1 MLGFFKKWRHIMN
14 LLDKFEMLEIDMNLL
29 TDKKQQTNYKIKYV
43 SEYAK
48 LWSIISAERDDVTE
62 ITFIDCMCNAGVYK
76 DGDCCTAIEVFNI
89 FKEAAR
95 LHKNKTYNLYLN
107 DIESDSISCTK
118 RIIQYLSNDSVT
130 NLKVHTDNLDVN
142 VYLERLAADNIIFSY
157 GKTVVLYIDPYD
169 FGTVNI
175 PIVSKVLKNNYCE
188 VIFNFFISDYVR
200 NIKKDSNR
208 IGKCINNEKV
218 ETKEDIINYMRKSL
232 SVGKIKYFFA
242 YQFKTIT
249 NVELYQ
255 IIFVSPNI
263 KGLEKLKE
271 VLWRVFDGK
280 EFYRNQEETAQMSLF
295 TEEDETQMRLDSYAY
310 EAKELLYQSMAEKEM
325 SYEEIEAL
333 LIENTMLMQSHIINN
348 VLKPLI
354 NEGKIKKMGH
364 VSTRN
369 YKADTYKRGL

>member
-1 MLGFFKKWRHIMN
+1 MIRAEKRRHIMN
-14 LLDKFEMLEIDMNLL
+14 LLDQFEVLEIDKNML
-29 TDKKQQTNYKIKYV
+29 TDKKQQTDYKIKYV

-48 LWSIISAERDDVTE
+48 LWSIISTERNDVTE
-62 ITFIDCMCNAGVYK
+62 ITFIDCMCNAGVYR
-76 DGDCCTAIEVFNI
+76 DGDCCTAIEVFSL

-107 DIESDSISCTK
+107 DIDSNRISCINK
-118 RIIQYLSNDSVT
+118 VIQYLNDDVVE
-130 NLKVHTDNLDVN
+130 NLKVYTNNMDVN
-142 VYLERLAADNIIFSY
+142 VYLERLATNDNIFGY
-157 GKTVVLYIDPYD
+157 GKSVVLYIDPFD

-200 NIKKDSNR
+200 NIKKDKNR
-208 IGKCINNEKV
+208 IRACINNGNV

-232 SVGKIKYFFA
+232 SVGKIQYFFA

-263 KGLEKLKE
+263 RGLEKLKE
-271 VLWRVFDGK
+271 VLWKVFDGK
-280 EFYRNQEETAQMSLF
+280 EFHRNQVETAQMSLF

-310 EAKELLYQSMAEKEM
+310 EAKELLCFNMTEKEM
-325 SYEEIEAL
+325 SYEEIEVL

-354 NEGKIKKMGH
+354 KEGKIKKMGR
-364 VSTRN
+364 VSARN
-369 YKADTYKRGL
+369 FKADTYKRGF

>member
-1 MLGFFKKWRHIMN
+1 MN
-14 LLDKFEMLEIDMNLL
+14 LLDKFEMLEIDINLL
-29 TDKKQQTNYKIKYV
+29 TDKKQQTDYKIKYV

-76 DGDCCTAIEVFNI
+76 DGDCCTAIEIFNI
-89 FKEAAR
+89 FKEAAQ
-95 LHKNKTYNLYLN
+95 LQKNKTYNLYLN

-118 RIIQYLSNDSVT
+118 RIIQYLSDDLVA

-142 VYLERLAADNIIFSY
+142 VYLERLATDNNIFGY

-263 KGLEKLKE
+263 RGLEKLKE

-280 EFYRNQEETAQMSLF
+280 EFHRNQVETAQMSLF
-295 TEEDETQMRLDSYAY
+295 TEEDETKMRLDSYVY
-310 EAKELLYQSMAEKEM
+310 EAKELLYRSMAEKEM
-325 SYEEIEAL
+325 SYEEIEVL

>member
-1 MLGFFKKWRHIMN
+1 MN
-14 LLDKFEMLEIDMNLL
+14 LFDKFEMLNIDMNLL
-29 TDKKQQTNYKIKYV
+29 TDKKQQTDYKIKYV

-48 LWSIISAERDDVTE
+48 LWSIVSAERDDITE

-76 DGDCCTAIEVFNI
+76 DGDCCTAIEVFCI
-89 FKEAAR
+89 FNEAAQ

-107 DIESDSISCTK
+107 DIERDSVSCTK
-118 RIIQYLSNDSVT
+118 RIIQYLSDNSVL
-130 NLKVHTDNLDVN
+130 NLKVYIDNLDVN
-142 VYLERLAADNIIFSY
+142 VYLESLVANNKIFGY

-175 PIVSKVLKNNYCE
+175 PTVSKVLKNNYCE

-208 IGKCINNEKV
+208 IRKCINNENV

-232 SVGKIKYFFA
+232 SVGRIKYFFS

-271 VLWRVFDGK
+271 VLWKVFNGK
-280 EFYRNQEETAQMSLF
+280 EFHRNQVETAQMRLF
-295 TEEDETQMRLDSYAY
+295 TEEDETKMRLDSYVY
-310 EAKELLYQSMAEKEM
+310 EAKELLYKNMTEKEM
-325 SYEEIEAL
+325 SYGEIEAL

-354 NEGKIKKMGH
+354 KEGKIKKMGH
-364 VSTRN
+364 VLARN

>member
-1 MLGFFKKWRHIMN
+1 MN
-14 LLDKFEMLEIDMNLL
+14 LIDKFEMLEINVNLL
-29 TDKKQQTNYKIKYV
+29 TDKKQQTDYKIKYV

-76 DGDCCTAIEVFNI
+76 DGDCCTAIEVFSI

-95 LHKNKTYNLYLN
+95 LHKNKIYNLYLN
-107 DIESDSISCTK
+107 DIEIDNISSTK
-118 RIIQYLSNDSVT
+118 KIIQYLDDDSVS
-130 NLKVHTDNLDVN
+130 NLKVHTNNLDVN
-142 VYLERLAADNIIFSY
+142 VYLERLTTNENIFGY
-157 GKTVVLYIDPYD
+157 GKAVVLYIDPYD

-200 NIKKDSNR
+200 NIKKDNNR
-208 IGKCINNEKV
+208 IRSCINNENV

-263 KGLEKLKE
+263 RGLEKLKE
-271 VLWRVFDGK
+271 VLWKVFDGK
-280 EFYRNQEETAQMSLF
+280 EFHRNQIETAQMSLF

-310 EAKELLYQSMAEKEM
+310 EAKELLCFNMTEKEM

-354 NEGKIKKMGH
+354 KEGKIKKMGR
-364 VSTRN
+364 VSARN
-369 YKADTYKRGL
+369 FKADTYKRGF